1 MNPDKPNHVH
11 MCGERT
17 FGAPFGAVY
26 SVTPIAI
33 PGLGHDP
40 HLHIAFRFGL
50 SMDITPA
57 DAAELSRRIPEAL
70 ARLPFLPPIHD
81 AVVRQGDE

>member
-1 MNPDKPNHVH
+1 MTIEKPNHVH

-33 PGLGHDP
+33 PGIGHDP
-40 HLHIAFRFGL
+40 HLHITFRFGL
-50 SMDITPA
+50 SMDLTPG

-70 ARLPFLPPIHD
+70 ARLPFIPDVHD
-81 AVVRQGDE
+81 AVGDAG